1 MLEFTKLT
9 TGRHKSMAIL
19 QCIFSRP
26 LTKAFPIAHLDLI
39 REQRPRVSR
48 GGVRAEEKGAA
59 CGEEDAARD
68 GVQVI
73 ARHPPRGAPVI
84 GQ

>member
-1 MLEFTKLT
+1 M
-9 TGRHKSMAIL
+9 
-19 QCIFSRP
+19 
-26 LTKAFPIAHLDLI
+26 AHLDLI
-39 REQRPRVSR
+39 REQRPCVSR
-48 GGVRAEEKGAA
+48 GGVRAEEEGAA